1 MDAAAF
7 LALALQCAPQVAPDT
22 MLAIAA
28 HESALRPNIMA
39 NNNTKERAEGATP
52 AEAAEKASAWIALGH
67 SVDMGLMQINSLNLP
82 RLGLTVADVFVP
94 CINVQAGARIL
105 GDAYREAGV
114 REGDK
119 AAALRMALSAYN
131 TGNFSAGISNG
142 YVAAVEG
149 QAAAYVVPSIA
160 GAAQST
166 PPALRVRPASPARP
180 AQGAASPTSGG
191 DWNPFGRSDRGSV
204 F

>member
-22 MLAIAA
+22 LLAIAS
-28 HESALRPNIMA
+28 HESALRPNIIA
-39 NNNTKERAEGATP
+39 NNSTKERAEGATP
-52 AEAAEKASAWIALGH
+52 AEATEKAAAWIAQGH
-67 SVDMGLMQINSLNLP
+67 SVDMGLMQINSLNLS

-105 GDAYREAGV
+105 GDAYLEAGNQEAN
-114 REGDK
+114 R
-119 AAALRMALSAYN
+119 ATALRMALSAYN
-131 TGNFSAGISNG
+131 TGDFSSGLING

-149 QAAAYVVPSIA
+149 QAAAFVVPSLA

-166 PPALRVRPASPARP
+166 PPALRVRPASPAKP
-180 AQGAASPTSGG
+180 AQPAGSPSTGG
-191 DWNPFGRSDRGSV
+191 DWNPFGRSDRGAV

>member
-1 MDAAAF
+1 MDAASF

-28 HESALRPNIMA
+28 HESALRPNIIA
-39 NNNTKERAEGATP
+39 NNSTKERAEGATP
-52 AEAAEKASAWIALGH
+52 AAAAEKASAWIVQGH

-105 GDAYREAGV
+105 GDAFLEAGNREAN
-114 REGDK
+114 R

-160 GAAQST
+160 GAAPSM
-166 PPALRVRPASPARP
+166 PPALRVRPASPVKP
-180 AQGAASPTSGG
+180 AQPAASPPTGG
-191 DWNPFGRSDRGSV
+191 DWNPFSRSDRGAV